1 MVAWYTKAAVQGLL
15 SVLPDRVAQRT
26 NCAFQ
31 THVTRS
37 LRLNN
42 KYVKRKWR
50 RARWHVDAWREY
62 TGGGG
67 SGCGGVG
74 GGGDSGCG
82 GVGAGDHD
90 TFQAVELGT
99 GWFPITSIGLVL
111 CGAERVITYDVNALA
126 SAKTVRS
133 VLKRVN
139 RLIKRG
145 KIVPTSKR
153 ARKALKR
160 VLAESRGAD
169 AKTMLAGLGI
179 EVRIGDARTSG
190 LTDGSVDLV
199 CSTSTLEHIP
209 MPMLTGLLT
218 EFRRIA
224 GDKTVMSHII
234 DLSDHY
240 AQVDPSITQFNF
252 LRYSPGRW
260 RLFNN
265 SLHYQNR
272 LRISDYRHVL
282 AETGWEI
289 LDEDSSRRPAEELR
303 RVPVH
308 TSFSGYA
315 ENDLRV
321 VVSRLITRPAASR

>member
-15 SVLPDRVAQRT
+15 SVLPDRLAQRT

-50 RARWHVDAWREY
+50 RAQWHANAWREY
-62 TGGGG
+62 
-67 SGCGGVG
+67 SGTRQ
-74 GGGDSGCG
+74 DR
-82 GVGAGDHD
+82 
-90 TFQAVELGT
+90 FQAVELGT

-111 CGAERVITYDVNALA
+111 CGAERVVTYDINALA
-126 SAKTVRS
+126 SGKTVRS
-133 VLKRVN
+133 VLRRVN

-145 KIVPTSKR
+145 KIVPTNQR

-160 VLAESRGAD
+160 ALAESKGED
-169 AKTMLAGLGI
+169 AKTVLARLGI

-190 LTDGSVDLV
+190 LPDGSVDLV
-199 CSTSTLEHIP
+199 CSTSTLEHVS
-209 MPMLTGLLT
+209 MPLLTGLFT
-218 EFRRIA
+218 EFRRVA
-224 GDKTVMSHII
+224 GDKTVMSHVI

-240 AQVDPSITQFNF
+240 AQVDSSITQFNF
-252 LRYSPGRW
+252 LRYSPARW

-272 LRISDYRHVL
+272 LRISDYRRVL

-289 LDEDSSRRPAEELR
+289 LDEDSSVRPAQELQ

-308 TSFSGYA
+308 PSFHAYP
-315 ENDLRV
+315 EDDLRV
-321 VVSRLITRPAASR
+321 VTSRLITRPAPPW

>member
-15 SVLPDRVAQRT
+15 SVLPDRAAQRT

-50 RARWHVDAWREY
+50 RAQWHVGAWREY
-62 TGGGG
+62 TGAETDG
-67 SGCGGVG
+67 
-74 GGGDSGCG
+74 
-82 GVGAGDHD
+82 
-90 TFQAVELGT
+90 FQAVELGT

-160 VLAESRGAD
+160 VLAESKGAD
-169 AKTMLAGLGI
+169 AKTMLAELGI

-190 LTDGSVDLV
+190 LPDGSIDLV

-224 GDKTVMSHII
+224 GDKTVMSHVI

-252 LRYSPGRW
+252 LRYSPARW

-272 LRISDYRHVL
+272 LRISDYRRVL

-289 LDEDSSRRPAEELR
+289 LDEDSNKRPAEELR
-303 RVPVH
+303 RVRVH
-308 TSFSGYA
+308 PSFGDYA
-315 ENDLRV
+315 EEDLRV
-321 VVSRLITRPAASR
+321 TGSRLITRPAPSR